1 MTEEQTSFHPIGEQ
15 ETTEDA
21 EYREHDRGTETSG
34 GEPAEASGSPYV
46 DDDRGR

>member
-1 MTEEQTSFHPIGEQ
+1 MKGQMTIMAEEQPSFHPIAEQ

-34 GEPAEASGSPYV
+34 GEPAEAQESGS
-46 DDDRGR
+46 